1 MVHRERIPFAR
12 PFLYWPVALLIFAG
26 VLLALLL
33 PLRLADVQRPP
44 AGYYAVLAFVAGLV
58 LLGGRWFAHLAVE
71 AGPEGLVA
79 GFGPLRRR
87 FPAARIEAARAAEFR
102 WSKYGGWGWRVRPGG
117 EALSV
122 FTTRR
127 GLELR
132 VKGRWGRPR
141 LVFVSCAEPE
151 RALEALHSSA

>member
-12 PFLYWPVALLIFAG
+12 PFLYWPVALLIFGGA
-26 VLLALLL
+26 VAAMVL
-33 PLRLADVQRPP
+33 PLRLEAAERPP
-44 AGYYAVLAFVAGLV
+44 TAYYLV
-58 LLGGRWFAHLAVE
+58 LGAVAALVFLASRWFEHLAVE

-87 FPAARIEAARAAEFR
+87 FLAGRIESARATDYR
-102 WSKYGGWGWRVRPGG
+102 WAKYGGWGWRLRPGG

-122 FTTRR
+122 LTTKR
-127 GLELR
+127 GLEILVR
-132 VKGRWGRPR
+132 RRRGRPR
-141 LVFVSCAEPE
+141 AVFISCREPE

>member
-33 PLRLADVQRPP
+33 PLRLEAVQRPP
-44 AGYYAVLAFVAGLV
+44 AGYYAILGFIAALF
-58 LLGGRWFAHLAVE
+58 LLGCRWFAHLAVE
-71 AGPEGLVA
+71 AGPEGIVA

-87 FPAARIEAARAAEFR
+87 IPVGRIEAARATDFR
-102 WSKYGGWGWRVRPGG
+102 WTKYGGWGWRFRPGG

-122 FTTRR
+122 FTTKR
-127 GLELR
+127 GLELLVR
-132 VKGRWGRPR
+132 ARRGRPR
-141 LVFVSCAEPE
+141 SVFISCREPE
-151 RALEALHSSA
+151 RALEALRSPA